1 MTGNRMTISS
11 GSAAPLSPPG
21 QEGDREGDNVFKD
34 LHYTIYH
41 DEGTEEV
48 TIEYDNAEPGWNM
61 LGRYYISSDS
71 AKVELSNK
79 STGRMVIGDA
89 IKWVRVN

>member
-1 MTGNRMTISS
+1 MTFNRGGTT
-11 GSAAPLSPPG
+11 PSPERE
-21 QEGDREGDNVFKD
+21 EGRENVYKD
-34 LHYTIYH
+34 LHFKIYH
-41 DEGTEEV
+41 DEGMEEI
-48 TIEYDNAEPGWNM
+48 TLDFDNSEPGWNM

-89 IKWVRVN
+89 VKWVKVN